1 MSKHARLRAVFAL
14 FSILIVS
21 LALAACGS
29 SDDDTSSSGDTTAST
44 GGETGGGKLIQS
56 NSENGKTTL
65 KIGSKNFTEQ
75 IVLGEIYSQ
84 ALEAAG
90 YKVEKDLNL
99 GSETIA
105 LQTLKSGEIS
115 GYPEYISTAL
125 TSFFEVEPADVP
137 ADPQEGA
144 DQAKADF
151 EKDGL
156 TSFTPTPF
164 ASANAVGML
173 KTEADKLGVT
183 KVSELKGK
191 VSDLTLYGSPECR
204 QRVDCLVGLEDNGI
218 DFGKFVPVD
227 IGLRYDVLD
236 KGQADAS
243 IVFTTDAQLA
253 AEKDKY
259 VTLEDDLGIFPAGNV
274 VFVTEQALA
283 EKAGPDY
290 QKTIEAVQSGLTDQV
305 MQELDARVDIDQETP
320 EQAASEYLS
329 ESGYTE

>member
-1 MSKHARLRAVFAL
+1 MSKHARMRAVFAL
-14 FSILIVS
+14 FSVLIVS
-21 LALAACGS
+21 LGLAACGS
-29 SDDDTSSSGDTTAST
+29 SDDSTTGADTSAST

-56 NSENGKTTL
+56 NPDNGKVTL

-75 IVLGEIYSQ
+75 IILGEIYSQ
-84 ALEAAG
+84 GLEAAG

-105 LQTLKSGEIS
+105 LQSLKSGEIS

-125 TSFFEVEPADVP
+125 TSFFGVQPEAVP
-137 ADPQEGA
+137 ADPQAGA
-144 DQAKADF
+144 DQAKAGF

-156 TSFTPTPF
+156 TSFAPTPF

-173 KTEADKLGVT
+173 RREAEKLGVT
-183 KVSELKGK
+183 KVSQLKGK

-204 QRVDCLVGLEDNGI
+204 QRVDCLIGLEDNGI

-227 IGLRYDVLD
+227 IALRYDVLD

-259 VTLEDDLGIFPAGNV
+259 VVLEDDLGIFPAGNV
-274 VFVTEQALA
+274 VFATDQATVK
-283 EKAGPDY
+283 KAGPDY
-290 QKTIEAVQSGLTDQV
+290 QSTIESVQSGLTDSV

-329 ESGYTE
+329 ESGYTK